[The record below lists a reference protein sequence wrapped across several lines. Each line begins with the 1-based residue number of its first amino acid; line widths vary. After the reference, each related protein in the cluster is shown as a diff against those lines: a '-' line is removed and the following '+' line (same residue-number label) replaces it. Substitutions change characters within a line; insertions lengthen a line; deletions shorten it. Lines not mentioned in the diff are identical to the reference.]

1 MSFLD
6 RVNVGTAKLHG
17 LQQDLN
23 LTGNEFNIASLI
35 FFVSYGE
42 WGAENSPAKALC
54 RNCGTGLAGWRW
66 SCCNPL

>member
-17 LQQDLN
+17 LQQDLQ
-23 LTGNEFNIASLI
+23 LTGDKFNIASLI

-42 WGAENSPAKALC
+42 YLRLNPGRRSGHVMVVALC
-54 RNCGTGLAGWRW
+54 HNIA
-66 SCCNPL
+66 

>member
-17 LQQDLN
+17 LQKDLN

-42 WGAENSPAKALC
+42 
-54 RNCGTGLAGWRW
+54 
-66 SCCNPL
+66 

>member
-17 LQQDLN
+17 LQKDLN

-42 WGAENSPAKALC
+42 SKGRRAAKGLC
-54 RNCGTGLAGWRW
+54 RNCGTGLAEWRW
-66 SCCNPL
+66 SCCYPL